1 MSKVLRF
8 DDEGNGHWV
17 DKSIVG
23 SFGCTAQ
30 KDIVSDSLGATLHN
44 VDEMREDA
52 RKHGFHVDFVEDRG
66 PSATEGFYPCKG
78 SPSEIAR
85 YEKHRMNCTAEYGA
99 AGASKTIT
107 ADELEAARRLVR
119 QKYDKE
125 AA

>member
-1 MSKVLRF
+1 MNKVLRF
-8 DDEGNGHWV
+8 DDEGTGHWV
-17 DKSIVG
+17 DPSISG
-23 SFGCTAQ
+23 QAGCTAQ
-30 KDIVSDSLGATLHN
+30 KDIVSDSLGCTLHN

-85 YEKHRMNCTAEYGA
+85 YEKHRQGCVAEYGA
-99 AGASKTIT
+99 AGSKAMIG
-107 ADELEAARRLVR
+107 AAEIEAARKLVR

-125 AA
+125 GM